1 MVKMVVEMENYILSC
16 SQEAVPAQQWI
27 APQRHCSSLTS
38 PSTASLILAMQAL
51 LLHTQPGFWQETEL
65 KPYCF
70 NSNNGVCSSLF
81 PFLNNPLPNLS
92 QCSQVQRCVSHRHRK
107 EADTEAARRG
117 SQHQPSP
124 AVVNV
129 VLKRPPGHALS
140 SAQAGSRASIRSRDF
155 PSWKRL

>member
-16 SQEAVPAQQWI
+16 SQEAMPAQQWI

-70 NSNNGVCSSLF
+70 NSNNGVRSSLF

-92 QCSQVQRCVSHRHRK
+92 QCSKVQRCVSHRHRK
-107 EADTEAARRG
+107 EADTEAAKRG
-117 SQHQPSP
+117 SQAP
-124 AVVNV
+124 ALTCSCECNAQETSWPCT
-129 VLKRPPGHALS
+129 VLC
-140 SAQAGSRASIRSRDF
+140 
-155 PSWKRL
+155 PSWEQGFNQK